1 LEHAAVHQLSVIT
14 EFLSISGSLRA
25 FLLKQEHKSLP
36 LEKIILVGLDIAN
49 GMGYLQSE
57 WRDVT

>member
-14 EFLSISGSLRA
+14 EFLSGGSLRA

-49 GMGYLQSE
+49 GMGYLHSE